1 MKVNRCNIMRVQRIE
16 TFFRP
21 GFPLILVWVIVLTF
35 FDVARAGADD
45 VYFPYVY
52 TRAVYLESP
61 GIPGAWWTNPALPAF
76 IDSRTFFSTNV
87 LPLGDRFL
95 MSSVRGFLPLEQG
108 PVIGAGIMGTG
119 LYESGSQTTKVKED
133 KVEYISEFAFTRP
146 RFQLGAAMDFG
157 PFGAAGVLGTVGS
170 EARKIG
176 ITSGRR
182 DSFEQNDKLETVLS
196 PGFGFGWF
204 SPSILRSLRLSAA
217 TMFIYHPLNRKFW
230 ESGGKLGF
238 ALSAFDSAL
247 CADGQYGFSYKEG
260 LGVYNPDN
268 SGYHALKTIVSVRL
282 YDSMRAFAGYSTAT
296 EWDYSNPQFAHLGV
310 EMTQSNLSPFWG
322 GYEIS
327 VKPGRSWAVLHRAWL
342 ALTFGDKG

>member
-1 MKVNRCNIMRVQRIE
+1 MRNQRIE
-16 TFFRP
+16 AFFRT
-21 GFPLILVWVIVLTF
+21 GFPAIVVWVMVLTF
-35 FDVARAGADD
+35 SDLAQAGEDD

-61 GIPGAWWTNPALPAF
+61 GIPGAWWANPALPAF

-87 LPLGDRFL
+87 LPLGDHFPML

-119 LYESGSQTTKVKED
+119 LYESGSQTTQATGAEIK
-133 KVEYISEFAFTRP
+133 YTSEFAFTRP

-157 PFGAAGVLGTVGS
+157 PFGAAGALGTVGS

-176 ITSGRR
+176 ITSEPR
-182 DSFEQNDKLETVLS
+182 DKEPEEDKLETVIS
-196 PGFGFGWF
+196 PGFGFGWL

-217 TMFIYHPLNRKFW
+217 TMFIYHPLNRTFW
-230 ESGGKLGF
+230 ESGAKLGF
-238 ALSAFDSAL
+238 SLSVLDSAL
-247 CADGQYGFSYKEG
+247 CADGQYSRSSKEG
-260 LGVYNPDN
+260 LGVLEADKT
-268 SGYHALKTIVSVRL
+268 GYHAMKSIVSVRL
-282 YDSMRAFAGYSTAT
+282 YDNMRVFSGYSTAS
-296 EWDYSNPQFAHLGV
+296 EWDYYNPHFAHFGV
-310 EMTQSNLSPFWG
+310 EMTQSDLTPFWG

-342 ALTFGDKG
+342 ALTFRG